1 MTSSQ
6 FTTLIHEQTLELEAY
21 AIKFTND
28 LDDAKDLLQDTILK
42 AIRFY
47 GKFEEGTN
55 LKGWLYIIMKNTFIN
70 NYRKNIKTQLI
81 VTQEDEISYANLMR
95 SATKNGSETTFVLG
109 DIKGALAKLPV
120 HLSIPFV
127 RYVEGYKYHEIAEEL
142 NIPLGTVKTRIHEAR
157 KQLARML
164 KMYKQ
169 RMN

>member
-1 MTSSQ
+1 MTSNQ

-70 NYRKNIKTQLI
+70 NYRKNIKTQSI
-81 VTQEDEISYANLMR
+81 VTQEDEISYANLMT
-95 SATKNGSETTFVLG
+95 SATKNGSETSFVLG
-109 DIKGALAKLPV
+109 DIKGALAKLPI

-127 RYVEGYKYHEIAEEL
+127 RYVEGYKYNEIAEQL